1 MKFPV
6 LPLLIASLVWAGC
19 ATNKYETLAPLPTP
33 AMAEKSGQPLSTLEQ
48 GRIVFLAQCGR
59 CHEHQF
65 PDTVYTKDWHV
76 VVPGMA
82 WNAGISKSD
91 EKAVLAY
98 VLAAKVKK

>member
-1 MKFPV
+1 MKFHV
-6 LPLLIASLVWAGC
+6 LSLLVACLAWTGC
-19 ATNKYETLAPLPTP
+19 AANKFKTLAPAPTP

-48 GRIVFLAQCGR
+48 GRVVFLAQCGR

-65 PDTVYTKDWHV
+65 PDTVNSKDWHV